1 MLTFSLSSASTRHY
15 PHHLPVPG
23 RNEQER
29 QYMNTKIQRSLA
41 VVSAAALVFGVA
53 SASTAQAAKHKA
65 KTIYIAYQGPLSGG
79 EASTGIDEQNAVKY
93 AVKLFNAKNKNKYNV
108 KVVSVD
114 DQGDPAVASTVAPG
128 IGANKNVIGLVG
140 PAYSGATIASFPYYK
155 AGGLVLISPS
165 ATRVSLTDPTS
176 PDFGGPVFHRVVGKD
191 DLQGPALAKYATKGV
206 SSAKVFVFDDQSA
219 YAVPLRGYVEAGLK
233 KIAGASVVGGDSV
246 PNTATDYSP
255 TIAKIAS
262 TGATVVIY
270 TGYYSAAA
278 IFVKQLRDSG
288 STAIFAGGD
297 GVFNQEFPKLAGAA
311 AEGARITG
319 VGGLA
324 GISPKLEADFKKQM
338 GVSSG
343 VYSVESFDAA
353 NILLEGIK
361 KGNTTRAKMLKWVK
375 AYKGKS
381 VSGNKIVFD
390 KNGDISYGLF
400 AGFTSKGGVLV
411 NTGIVK

>member
-1 MLTFSLSSASTRHY
+1 
-15 PHHLPVPG
+15 
-23 RNEQER
+23 
-29 QYMNTKIQRSLA
+29 MNKKIKGSLA
-41 VVSAAALVFGVA
+41 IVTAAAVAFGVSSVPTASAAV
-53 SASTAQAAKHKA
+53 
-65 KTIYIAYQGPLSGG
+65 KTYTIAYQGPLSGG

-93 AVKLFNAKNKNKYNV
+93 AIKLFEAANKNIKV
-108 KVVSVD
+108 KIVSVD
-114 DQGDPAVASTVAPG
+114 DEGDAGKAGTVAPG
-128 IGANKNVIGLVG
+128 VGANKKILGVVG
-140 PAYSGATIASFPYYK
+140 PAYSGATIASLPYYK
-155 AGGLVLISPS
+155 AGGLALISPS

-191 DLQGPALAKYATKGV
+191 DLQGPALAKYATQGV
-206 SSAKVFVFDDQSA
+206 AAAKVFVFDDQSA

-233 KIAGASVVGGDSV
+233 KVAGATLVGGDSV
-246 PNTATDYSP
+246 PKEATDYAP
-255 TIAKIAS
+255 TIAKIKQ

-278 IFVKQLRDSG
+278 VFIKQLRDSG
-288 STAIFAGGD
+288 STAVFAGGD

-311 AEGARITG
+311 AEGSKVTG

-324 GISPKLEADFKKQM
+324 GISAATEADFKKKM

-353 NILLEGIK
+353 NILLSGIK
-361 KGNTTRAKMLKWVK
+361 AGKTTRAAMLKYVNS
-375 AYKGKS
+375 YKGKS
-381 VSGNKIVFD
+381 VSGNTIKFD

-400 AGFTSKGGVLV
+400 AGFTTKNGVLV

>member
-1 MLTFSLSSASTRHY
+1 
-15 PHHLPVPG
+15 
-23 RNEQER
+23 
-29 QYMNTKIQRSLA
+29 MNTKIQRSLA

-53 SASTAQAAKHKA
+53 SASTAQAAKDKS
-65 KTIYIAYQGPLSGG
+65 KVLYIAYQGPLSGG

-93 AVKLFNAKNKNKYNV
+93 AVKLFNARNKNKNNYMV

-128 IGANKNVIGLVG
+128 IGANKKVLGVVG
-140 PAYSGATIASFPYYK
+140 PAYSGATIASLPYYK

-165 ATRVSLTDPTS
+165 ATRVSLTDPAS

-191 DLQGPALAKYATKGV
+191 DLQGPALAKYATQGV

-233 KIAGASVVGGDSV
+233 KVAGASVVGGDSV
-246 PNTATDYSP
+246 PNTTTDFSP
-255 TIAKIAS
+255 TIAKIKTS
-262 TGATVVIY
+262 GATVVIY
-270 TGYYSAAA
+270 TGYYSQAAVF
-278 IFVKQLRDSG
+278 IKQLRDSG

-297 GVFNQEFPKLAGAA
+297 GVFNQEFPKLAGAS
-311 AEGARITG
+311 AEGSRITG

-343 VYSVESFDAA
+343 VYSVESYDAA

-361 KGNTTRAKMLKWVK
+361 RGNTTRAKMLKFVK
-375 AYKGKS
+375 AYNGKS
-381 VSGNKIVFD
+381 VSGNTIKFD
-390 KNGDISYGLF
+390 MNGDISYGLF
-400 AGFTSKGGVLV
+400 AGFTSKAGVLV